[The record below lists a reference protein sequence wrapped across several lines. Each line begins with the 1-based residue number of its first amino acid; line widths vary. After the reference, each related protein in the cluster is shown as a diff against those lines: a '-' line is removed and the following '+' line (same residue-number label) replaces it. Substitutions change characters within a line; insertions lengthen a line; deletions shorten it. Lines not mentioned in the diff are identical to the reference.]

1 MLKQETIQIQELD
14 KQEEDGNVDAVYI
27 LTGALGDQVCI
38 SGALNQYYLKFKK
51 QIYIITDKPS
61 LFANQDYCKEAIDI
75 NFLSADGEDEQSLI
89 FQKFKK
95 IYPLYW
101 QTEKHLKGLNTIVE
115 NYCDLLNVEK
125 TKYPFFKIHEK
136 DLVYNDKPFI
146 LVSLKRPEDDAPF
159 IKRKSKYFTNKTNDF
174 LIKILQDSFQNYQ
187 IIDIGKINISN
198 FYEILSIVAKC
209 KTFISVDTSLQH
221 LAANEFCQKK
231 GIVLWNN
238 KTNIKLYGYEHNI
251 NLFSDFVHPY
261 DNYDIILKN
270 LKEIIQKD

>member
-1 MLKQETIQIQELD
+1 MQKQETIQIQELD
-14 KQEEDGNVDAVYI
+14 KQEEDGSVDAVYI
-27 LTGALGDQVCI
+27 LTGALGDQVCV

-61 LFANQDYCKEAIDI
+61 LFSHQDYCKEAIDI
-75 NFLSADGEDEQSLI
+75 NFLSADGEDEQSVI
-89 FQKFKK
+89 FKKFKK

-115 NYCDLLNVEK
+115 NYCDLLNVKK
-125 TKYPFFKIHEK
+125 TKYPFFKINEK
-136 DLVYNDKPFI
+136 DLIYNDKPFI
-146 LVSLKRPEDDAPF
+146 LVSLKRPEDNNFF
-159 IKRKSKYFTNKTNDF
+159 IRKKSKYFTNKSNDH
-174 LIKILQDSFQNYQ
+174 LVKILQNNFKNFE
-187 IIDIGKINISN
+187 IVDIGKIKISN

-209 KTFISVDTSLQH
+209 KTFVSVDTSLQH

-238 KTNIKLYGYEHNI
+238 KTNIKLYGYEHNV

-261 DNYDIILKN
+261 NNYDIILKN